1 MYTSKLS
8 EYMSSLP
15 IISKYFILY
24 LHAPGLPESFLEGK
38 EAEKKKNSNNNKK
51 QRTVV
56 GSPFRQAL

>member
-38 EAEKKKNSNNNKK
+38 EAEKKKTNKTAATTK
-51 QRTVV
+51 NKEQ
-56 GSPFRQAL
+56 F